1 MKNGIKLIIIVCL
14 IIFITGCEVNYN
26 LEFKD
31 NILEENIDIILSEE
45 ESTGENKEKMKY
57 SLENEAFSI
66 SKQTVH
72 EQYITN
78 FKEEKNKFI
87 GNLNYSYTVDNFA
100 DANLINQCYD
110 SFSFVRVESGYSL
123 VTSDIFKCVVFSYL
137 PVDKYNITITTDYLV
152 KEHNADIVDKNKYT
166 WIIEANGDVQTK
178 KPIKIVFSNETKGTQ
193 LKDKMRTNSSTI
205 LITIL
210 GGLFLIISVIYII
223 YYIKN
228 RRNS

>member
-1 MKNGIKLIIIVCL
+1 MKNCIKLIFVVCL

-45 ESTGENKEKMKY
+45 ESTEENKEKMKY

-87 GNLNYSYTVDNFA
+87 GKLNYSYTVDNFA
-100 DANLINQCYD
+100 DSNLINQCYD
-110 SFSFVRVESGYSL
+110 SFSFVRVDSGYSL
-123 VTSDIFKCVVFSYL
+123 VTSDIFECVVFSYL
-137 PVDKYNITITTDYLV
+137 PVDKYNITITSDYLV
-152 KEHNADIVDKNKYT
+152 NDHNADFVDGNKYT
-166 WIIEANGDVQTK
+166 WVIKSNGDVEIE
-178 KPIKIVFSNETKGTQ
+178 KPIKIIFSDETKSTQ
-193 LKDKMRTNSSTI
+193 LKDKMRENSSTI
-205 LITIL
+205 LIIVL
-210 GGLFLIISVIYII
+210 GGLFLIISVIYVI

-228 RRNS
+228 KRNY